1 MNEANPESQL
11 KPALTPA
18 QEARSAIIRAIE
30 KEPVSDEWLLRLH
43 ESYTGRFLA
52 DNERIWSTASLFIP
66 LSLATF
72 PAYFALDERTWQLAA
87 AFGAVSVALV
97 TFWYLIA
104 EKHKTF
110 QNRSYDVVRAI
121 ETKIIGPTGMNE
133 MRDAVLR
140 HAPDAGPSV
149 HWTRLLL
156 VVSVWVG
163 WLAVIGNFVVARIA
177 I

>member
-1 MNEANPESQL
+1 VDEPEAQRQTE
-11 KPALTPA
+11 PAGTPA
-18 QEARSAIIRAIE
+18 QEARSTIIRVIE
-30 KEPVSDEWLLRLH
+30 EKAVSDEWLLRLH
-43 ESYTGRFLA
+43 ESYTERFLA

-72 PAYFALDERTWQLAA
+72 PAYFALDERTLQLAGT
-87 AFGAVSVALV
+87 FGAVSVALV

-121 ETKIIGPTGMNE
+121 ETIIIGRNE
-133 MRDAVLR
+133 MDEIRAAVLR

-149 HWTRLLL
+149 HTTRLTL
-156 VVSVWVG
+156 VMSIWVG
-163 WLAVIGNFVVARIA
+163 WLAVIGTFVARIA
-177 I
+177 A